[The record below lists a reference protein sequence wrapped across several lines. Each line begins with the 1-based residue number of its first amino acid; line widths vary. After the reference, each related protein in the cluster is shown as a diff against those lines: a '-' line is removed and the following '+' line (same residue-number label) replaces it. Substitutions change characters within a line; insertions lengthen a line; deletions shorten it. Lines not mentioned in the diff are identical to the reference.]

1 MAKIIIN
8 KGFISYG
15 GRFYKAGEIVPI
27 ADNNYAKRI
36 VARSG
41 GDFDFY
47 HGEKEP
53 ATDEAETQATENENP
68 GGDEEDGGVSDGQG
82 RPSVGAGAGRADF
95 APTESDTEYNDGI
108 GGGLPAIDADAAV
121 QTKNAKGKKR

>member
-15 GRFYKAGEIVPI
+15 GRFYKAGEVVPI
-27 ADNNYAKRI
+27 ADSYYAKRI
-36 VARSG
+36 VTRSG

-47 HGEKEP
+47 HGEAIPAVDNEP
-53 ATDEAETQATENENP
+53 ETENENP
-68 GGDEEDGGVSDGQG
+68 GGDEEDGGVS
-82 RPSVGAGAGRADF
+82 
-95 APTESDTEYNDGI
+95 ESDTEYNDGI

-121 QTKNAKGKKR
+121 QTKNTKGNKR

>member
-1 MAKIIIN
+1 MAKIIIR

-15 GRFYKAGEIVPI
+15 GRFYKAGEVVPI
-27 ADNNYAKRI
+27 ADNAYAKKI

-47 HGEKEP
+47 HGAENP
-53 ATDEAETQATENENP
+53 ADDETETQTTDNENP
-68 GGDEEDGGVSDGQG
+68 GGDEEDGGVS
-82 RPSVGAGAGRADF
+82 
-95 APTESDTEYNDGI
+95 ESDTEYNDGI

-121 QTKNAKGKKR
+121 QAKNDKGKKK

>member
-1 MAKIIIN
+1 MAKIIIH

-15 GRFYKAGEIVPI
+15 GRFYKAGEVVPI
-27 ADNNYAKRI
+27 ADNNYAKKI

-47 HGEKEP
+47 HSEAIP
-53 ATDEAETQATENENP
+53 ADDEAETHTTDNDNP
-68 GGDEEDGGVSDGQG
+68 SGEKDGGVSD
-82 RPSVGAGAGRADF
+82 
-95 APTESDTEYNDGI
+95 SDTEYNDGI

-121 QTKNAKGKKR
+121 QTANGKGKKK

>member
-1 MAKIIIN
+1 MSFVAKIIIR

-15 GRFYKAGEIVPI
+15 GRFYKAGEVVPI
-27 ADNNYAKRI
+27 ADNNYAKRM

-47 HGEKEP
+47 HGEDIP
-53 ATDEAETQATENENP
+53 AADGDEAPTMGENMNP
-68 GGDEEDGGVSDGQG
+68 ANDGEEEDGVS
-82 RPSVGAGAGRADF
+82 
-95 APTESDTEYNDGI
+95 ESDNGTDGT
-108 GGGLPAIDADAAV
+108 GGELPAIDADAAV

>member
-15 GRFYKAGEIVPI
+15 GRIYKAGEVVPI
-27 ADNNYAKRI
+27 ADSYYAKRI

-68 GGDEEDGGVSDGQG
+68 GDDEEDGGVS
-82 RPSVGAGAGRADF
+82 
-95 APTESDTEYNDGI
+95 ESDTEYNDGI